1 MALLQVSS
9 HPPTFDDV
17 FSIKDMKNMVDT
29 IDTEPDP
36 IPMRWFNAFVGR
48 VFFGFYRTE
57 AFEQVSQFGKV
68 CIYCARTDHLVVHHK
83 QNHEEV
89 IKSPKA

>member
-57 AFEQVSQFGKV
+57 AFEQVSCSGKFEF
-68 CIYCARTDHLVVHHK
+68 TVV
-83 QNHEEV
+83 V
-89 IKSPKA
+89 LTTS